1 MCTSIYF
8 LFSAPTFKED
18 IQISR
23 ETMRPLKGP
32 SDDPT
37 ETSSLSLFFFLFLLS
52 RATNSVDFVLGRK
65 ILGD

>member
-1 MCTSIYF
+1 
-8 LFSAPTFKED
+8 
-18 IQISR
+18 
-23 ETMRPLKGP
+23 MRPLKGP